1 MSTKIYNGLRI
12 KYMTMQ
18 ELIPFS
24 KELRAQLEPIA
35 KEEFL
40 KSYTKMLE
48 EAIVFIQTG
57 VQIDSCIHNY
67 NELSALENPTFKDVN
82 RVIDKEIRQFIKT
95 NKSATTITESVS
107 AFDFDTSLCVF
118 PLSRKILAVPICN
131 NERLINA
138 LSENENITEYGYWNN
153 TDKPDNVSN
162 REWNTR
168 KSDWD
173 KALPGIGVLRENGF
187 IFDLIDTM
195 WDAYDFVYNVETIY
209 PFLTDVNTLISR
221 VAKSKLLSEKYNE
234 FRNEESANESYPGMR
249 TYFKARDYVRDHP
262 DEVENMKNSF
272 SLDVKGFLAK

>member
-82 RVIDKEIRQFIKT
+82 RIIDKEIRQFIKA

-131 NERLINA
+131 NERLMNA
-138 LSENENITEYGYWNN
+138 LLKNENITEYGYWNN

-234 FRNEESANESYPGMR
+234 FGKEESANESYPGMR

>member
-82 RVIDKEIRQFIKT
+82 RIIDKEIRQFIKA

-131 NERLINA
+131 NERLMNA

-234 FRNEESANESYPGMR
+234 FRNKESTNESYPGMR
-249 TYFKARDYVRDHP
+249 TYFKARDYVKDHP

-272 SLDVKGFLAK
+272 SLDVKGFLTK

>member
-82 RVIDKEIRQFIKT
+82 RIIDKEIRQFIKA

-221 VAKSKLLSEKYNE
+221 AAKSKLLSEKYNE
-234 FRNEESANESYPGMR
+234 FRNKESTNKSYPGMR
-249 TYFKARDYVRDHP
+249 TYFKARDYVKDHP

>member
-82 RVIDKEIRQFIKT
+82 RVIDKEIRQFIKA

-131 NERLINA
+131 NERLMNA
-138 LSENENITEYGYWNN
+138 LLENENITAYGYWNN

-168 KSDWD
+168 KKDWD
-173 KALPGIGVLRENGF
+173 KALPSIGVLRENGF

-234 FRNEESANESYPGMR
+234 FMKEESANESYPVMR
-249 TYFKARDYVRDHP
+249 TYFKARDYVKDHP

>member
-67 NELSALENPTFKDVN
+67 NGLSALENPTFKDVN
-82 RVIDKEIRQFIKT
+82 RIIDKEIRQFIKA

-118 PLSRKILAVPICN
+118 PLSRKILSVPICN
-131 NERLINA
+131 NERLMNA
-138 LSENENITEYGYWNN
+138 LLENENITAYGYWNN

-234 FRNEESANESYPGMR
+234 FRKEESANESYPGMR

>member
-18 ELIPFS
+18 ELVPFS
-24 KELRAQLEPIA
+24 RELRAQLEPIA

-57 VQIDSCIHNY
+57 VQIDSCIKNY

-82 RVIDKEIRQFIKT
+82 RVIDKEIRQFVKA

-107 AFDFDTSLCVF
+107 EFDFDTSLCVF

-131 NERLINA
+131 NERLMRT
-138 LSENENITEYGYWNN
+138 LLENENITAYGYWNN
-153 TDKPDNVSN
+153 TDKPDDVSN

-234 FRNEESANESYPGMR
+234 FRKEESANESHPGMR

-272 SLDVKGFLAK
+272 SLDVKGFLTK

>member
-24 KELRAQLEPIA
+24 KELRAQLDTIA

-82 RVIDKEIRQFIKT
+82 RIIDKEIRQFIKA

-118 PLSRKILAVPICN
+118 PLSRKILSVPICN
-131 NERLINA
+131 NERLMNA
-138 LSENENITEYGYWNN
+138 LLENENITAYGYWNN

-234 FRNEESANESYPGMR
+234 FRKEESANESYPGMR

>member
-35 KEEFL
+35 KEEFP

-48 EAIVFIQTG
+48 EAILFIQTG
-57 VQIDSCIHNY
+57 IQIDSCIHNY
-67 NELSALENPTFKDVN
+67 NGLSALENPTSKDVN

-234 FRNEESANESYPGMR
+234 FRKEESANESYPGMR

>member
-12 KYMTMQ
+12 KYMSMQ

-24 KELRAQLEPIA
+24 KELRVQLEPIA

-48 EAIVFIQTG
+48 AAIVFIQTG

-67 NELSALENPTFKDVN
+67 NGLSALENPTFKDIN
-82 RVIDKEIRQFIKT
+82 RVIDKEIRQFIKA
-95 NKSATTITESVS
+95 NKSATTISESAS
-107 AFDFDTSLCVF
+107 EFDFDTSICVF
-118 PLSRKILAVPICN
+118 PLSRKILAVPIYN
-131 NERLINA
+131 NERLMKA
-138 LSENENITEYGYWNN
+138 LLENENITAYGYWNN
-153 TDKPDNVSN
+153 TDKPNNVSN
-162 REWNTR
+162 KEWNTR
-168 KSDWD
+168 KKDWD

-209 PFLTDVNTLISR
+209 PFLTDVNILISM
-221 VAKSKLLSEKYNE
+221 VAKSKLLSEKYDE
-234 FRNEESANESYPGMR
+234 FRKEESANESHPGMR

-262 DEVENMKNSF
+262 EEVENMKNSF
-272 SLDVKGFLAK
+272 SLDVKGFLTK

>member
-82 RVIDKEIRQFIKT
+82 RIIDKEIRQFIKA

-118 PLSRKILAVPICN
+118 PLSRKILSVPICN
-131 NERLINA
+131 NERLMNA
-138 LSENENITEYGYWNN
+138 LLENENITAYGYWNN

-234 FRNEESANESYPGMR
+234 FRKEESANESYPGMR

>member
-234 FRNEESANESYPGMR
+234 FRKEESANESYPGMR

>member
-82 RVIDKEIRQFIKT
+82 RVIDKEIRQFIKA

-107 AFDFDTSLCVF
+107 AFDFDTSICVF

-131 NERLINA
+131 NERLMNA
-138 LSENENITEYGYWNN
+138 LLENENITEYGYWNN

-187 IFDLIDTM
+187 IFDLIDSM

-221 VAKSKLLSEKYNE
+221 AAKSKLLSEKYNE
-234 FRNEESANESYPGMR
+234 FKKEEPANESYPGMR

>member
-118 PLSRKILAVPICN
+118 PLSRKILSVPICN
-131 NERLINA
+131 NERLMNA
-138 LSENENITEYGYWNN
+138 LLENENITAYGYWNN

-234 FRNEESANESYPGMR
+234 FRKEESANESYPGMR